1 MSTAAVAGSAAQSV
15 TNTKEEQS
23 LKDLE
28 KIFNP
33 PRRFKK
39 FSEMAGNTGLD
50 HGDGTIDI
58 KA

>member
-1 MSTAAVAGSAAQSV
+1 MSTAAVAGSATQSM
-15 TNTKEEQS
+15 TNAKEEQS

-39 FSEMAGNTGLD
+39 FSEMAGNTGID
-50 HGDGTIDI
+50 HGVGTNDV

>member
-1 MSTAAVAGSAAQSV
+1 MSTAAVAGSATQTM
-15 TNTKEEQS
+15 TNTKEVQS

-39 FSEMAGNTGLD
+39 FSEMAGNTSLD
-50 HGDGTIDI
+50 HGADKNDI

>member
-1 MSTAAVAGSAAQSV
+1 MAGSATQSV
-15 TNTKEEQS
+15 TNAKEEQS

-39 FSEMAGNTGLD
+39 FSEMAGNTGID
-50 HGDGTIDI
+50 HGAGTNDI

>member
-1 MSTAAVAGSAAQSV
+1 MSTAAMAGSATQSV
-15 TNTKEEQS
+15 TNAKEEQS

-39 FSEMAGNTGLD
+39 FSEMAGNTGID
-50 HGDGTIDI
+50 HGAGTNDV